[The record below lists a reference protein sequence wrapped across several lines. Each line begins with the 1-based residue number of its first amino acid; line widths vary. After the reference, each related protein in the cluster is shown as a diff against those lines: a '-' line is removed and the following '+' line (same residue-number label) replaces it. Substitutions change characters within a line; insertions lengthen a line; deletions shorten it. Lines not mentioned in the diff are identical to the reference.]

1 MSPKNTNLSVSKNNK
16 QIRELCAHAPMIP
29 VLTITDI
36 HTAKPLAEA
45 LIAGGLPILEVTL
58 RTPCALEAISIMR
71 DVKGGYV
78 GAGTL
83 INADHVKRV
92 KDAGAVF
99 GVSPGASDELLAQS
113 AESNLPFLA
122 GAATITEMM
131 RLFNLG
137 YDMLKF
143 FPAESS
149 GGITSLKSV
158 SAVLP
163 NLSFCPTGGIN
174 ISNAS
179 NYLALVNVACIG
191 GSWVAPND
199 LILNK
204 QWDKITELAR
214 EASQLGR

>member
-1 MSPKNTNLSVSKNNK
+1 MPLKNTNLSPADNSK
-16 QIRELCAHAPMIP
+16 QMRDLCAKAPVIP
-29 VLTITDI
+29 VLTIDDI
-36 HTAKPLAEA
+36 TTAKPLAEA

-58 RTPCALEAISIMR
+58 RTPCALDAISIMR

-83 INADHVKRV
+83 INADHVRSV

-99 GVSPGASDELLAQS
+99 GVSPGASDELLAQAAQS
-113 AESNLPFLA
+113 GLPFLA

-149 GGITSLKSV
+149 GGMASLKSV
-158 SAVLP
+158 AAVLP
-163 NLSFCPTGGIN
+163 DISFCPTGGIN
-174 ISNAS
+174 IINAS
-179 NYLALVNVACIG
+179 NYLSLANVTCIG

-199 LILNK
+199 LIQNR
-204 QWDKITELAR
+204 QWDKITQLAQQ
-214 EASQLGR
+214 ASQLGK